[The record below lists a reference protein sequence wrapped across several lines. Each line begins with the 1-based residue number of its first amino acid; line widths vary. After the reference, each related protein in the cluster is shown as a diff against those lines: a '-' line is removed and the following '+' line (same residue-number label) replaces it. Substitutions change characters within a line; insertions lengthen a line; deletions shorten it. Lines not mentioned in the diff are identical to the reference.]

1 MPNPA
6 ARERLSE
13 LFDRFRNWRGP
24 LRKALLARGSLT
36 ASDLDD
42 VGQEVFL
49 RLLRYENVDLIE
61 HPQAYL
67 LKMAANVAAEWA
79 MRAQQ
84 RHPHDAEWLDELRA
98 GSQPEQ
104 EFQEDDARAHL
115 HAALEHLPARQREI
129 LRLSF
134 GEGLGRADIAKQL
147 KVSER
152 IVKRDLLHA
161 YRTLRTE
168 LDSELVETLLIE
180 GGEF

>member
-1 MPNPA
+1 MPDPA

-24 LRKALLARGSLT
+24 LRKILLTRGSLAAT
-36 ASDLDD
+36 DLDD

-49 RLLRYENVDLIE
+49 RLLRYENIDLIE

-67 LKMAANVAAEWA
+67 LKMATNVAAEWA

-84 RHPHDAEWLDELRA
+84 RHPHDAQWLTELRS
-98 GSQPEQ
+98 GSQPER
-104 EFQEDDARAHL
+104 ELEEDAARTDL
-115 HAALEHLPARQREI
+115 YAALERLPARQREI

-134 GEGLGRADIAKQL
+134 GEGLGRADIAKRL

-152 IVKRDLLHA
+152 VVKRDLLHA
-161 YRTLRTE
+161 YQTLRTE
-168 LDSELVETLLIE
+168 LNSELTETLLIE
-180 GGEF
+180 GGES